1 MSAIAMITWM
11 KSHYKLLL
19 NAILGLVVASS
30 ISFGI
35 ISHNRANRLS
45 EELKIANNNIE
56 AYQDEL
62 DDSQQASGVLMLDMK
77 NLKDYND
84 KLVHQ
89 LDSVSKK
96 HNIKSSEILTAATQK
111 QIIDVNKSKGV
122 RGDIITI
129 LKDSTYKDSLQYNNL
144 TKVYYTIG
152 KDSVNIKLDVKNTQF
167 LYVYK
172 HKQYK
177 NKKNFFQRLFTFD
190 WKKETRYKYKIVNTN
205 DIMKED
211 SIRVIQAI

>member
-77 NLKDYND
+77 KLKDYND

-111 QIIDVNKSKGV
+111 QIIDVNKSKGI

-211 SIRVIQAI
+211 SVRVIQAI

>member
-1 MSAIAMITWM
+1 MSAIAMITWV

-35 ISHNRANRLS
+35 ISHNRVNRLS

-77 NLKDYND
+77 KLKDYND

>member
-1 MSAIAMITWM
+1 MSAIAMITWV

-19 NAILGLVVASS
+19 NAILGLIVASS

-77 NLKDYND
+77 KLKDYND

-190 WKKETRYKYKIVNTN
+190 WKKEIRYKYKIVNTN

>member
-1 MSAIAMITWM
+1 MSAIAMITWV

-77 NLKDYND
+77 KLKDYND

-89 LDSVSKK
+89 LDYVSKK

>member
-1 MSAIAMITWM
+1 MSAIAIITWM

-77 NLKDYND
+77 KLKDYND

-190 WKKETRYKYKIVNTN
+190 WKKEIRYKYKIVNTN

>member
-1 MSAIAMITWM
+1 MSAIAMITWV

-35 ISHNRANRLS
+35 ISHNRANMLS

-77 NLKDYND
+77 KLKDYND

-111 QIIDVNKSKGV
+111 QIIDVNKSKGI

>member
-1 MSAIAMITWM
+1 MSAIAMIKWM

-77 NLKDYND
+77 KLKDYND

-205 DIMKED
+205 NIMKED

>member
-1 MSAIAMITWM
+1 MSAIAMIERM

-62 DDSQQASGVLMLDMK
+62 DDSQQASGVLMLDIK
-77 NLKDYND
+77 KLKDYND

>member
-19 NAILGLVVASS
+19 NPILGLIVASS

-62 DDSQQASGVLMLDMK
+62 NDSQQASGVLMLGMK
-77 NLKDYND
+77 KLKDYND

-177 NKKNFFQRLFTFD
+177 HKKNFFQRLFTFD

>member
-1 MSAIAMITWM
+1 MSAIAMITWV

-45 EELKIANNNIE
+45 EELKMANNNIE

-77 NLKDYND
+77 KLKDYND

>member
-77 NLKDYND
+77 KLKDYND

-152 KDSVNIKLDVKNTQF
+152 KDSVNIKLYVKNTQF

-190 WKKETRYKYKIVNTN
+190 WKKEIRYKYKIVNTN